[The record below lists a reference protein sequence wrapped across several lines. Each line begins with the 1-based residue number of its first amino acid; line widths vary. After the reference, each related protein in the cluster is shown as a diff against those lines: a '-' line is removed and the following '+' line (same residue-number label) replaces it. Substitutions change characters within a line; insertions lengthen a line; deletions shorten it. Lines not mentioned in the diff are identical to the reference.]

1 MKYFGYLFLFLFP
14 LTGISQIGYTQ
25 LETYPTF
32 PECTNAGF
40 PAAESC
46 FNNTLKQFILENFT
60 LPAKVTEENY
70 RGEIMVLFEV
80 DREGKFQVLY
90 VDAIY
95 PELKEEIT
103 RVISL
108 LPVITPASYN
118 SRPTYAQFR
127 MPLKIPL
134 AAFTAQSIEE
144 IITEEIPV
152 AQEQQLQQLPAADE
166 YDAIVT
172 RPFSNREFDSNIN
185 IPLSHERYSRFDASM
200 NMIGTNSHTASKP
213 FLFKDVA
220 RYY

>member
-80 DREGKFQVLY
+80 DREGNFQVLY

-95 PELKEEIT
+95 PELKEEIS
-103 RVISL
+103 RVFSL
-108 LPVITPASYN
+108 LPVITPATYN

-134 AAFTAQSIEE
+134 EAFTPQSIEE
-144 IITEEIPV
+144 ITIEEVPQVDKPV
-152 AQEQQLQQLPAADE
+152 RKLPPADE
-166 YDAIVT
+166 Y
-172 RPFSNREFDSNIN
+172 
-185 IPLSHERYSRFDASM
+185 
-200 NMIGTNSHTASKP
+200 
-213 FLFKDVA
+213 
-220 RYY
+220 

>member
-1 MKYFGYLFLFLFP
+1 KYFGYLFLILFP
-14 LTGISQIGYTQ
+14 LTGISQTGYTQ

-32 PECTNAGF
+32 PECNDAGF
-40 PAAESC
+40 PGAEAC
-46 FNNTLKQFILENFT
+46 FNNTLKQFVLENFA

-70 RGEIMVLFEV
+70 RGEMMVLFEV

-134 AAFTAQSIEE
+134 AAFTAQSIVD
-144 IITEEIPV
+144 IIIEQIPV
-152 AQEQQLQQLPAADE
+152 AQEQQLQQLYAADE

-172 RPFSNREFDSNIN
+172 IPLSIRESDSNNN
-185 IPLSHERYSRFDASM
+185 IPLSHERYSRFEASI
-200 NMIGTNSHTASKP
+200 NRIAT
-213 FLFKDVA
+213 D
-220 RYY
+220 